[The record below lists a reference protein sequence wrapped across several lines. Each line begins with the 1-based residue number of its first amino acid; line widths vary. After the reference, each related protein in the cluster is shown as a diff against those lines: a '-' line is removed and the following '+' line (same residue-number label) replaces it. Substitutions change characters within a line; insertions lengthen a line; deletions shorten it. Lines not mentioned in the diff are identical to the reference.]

1 MTRLCLALFL
11 SLTAL
16 PALAA
21 EPDCLSVSERRTA
34 IAEKRA
40 MSLASITAQL
50 HSNENV
56 KGDLVGV
63 RLCREDEVLVYRLTI
78 VERGGKVLRA
88 AVRAE
93 DGALLTLR

>member
-11 SLTAL
+11 SLVAL

-21 EPDCLSVSERRTA
+21 EPDCLSVSERRAA

-40 MSLASITAQL
+40 MPLASVTAQL
-50 HSNENV
+50 HSKNDV

-78 VERGGKVLRA
+78 VERGGKVLRVS
-88 AVRAE
+88 VRAE
-93 DGALLTLR
+93 DGTLLALR